1 MALVT
6 LLDVNLSF
14 GGPPLLDRV
23 NLQIDRGERVCLV
36 GRNGAG
42 KSTLMKVI
50 SGEIHPDSGQ
60 VFRQPGAVFAT
71 LRQDVPAG
79 LAGTV
84 RTVVEG
90 EAGSFEQ
97 HNDWERHDRVE
108 RLLEAMHLPVDAE
121 FASLSAGQ
129 KRRVLL
135 ARGLVEE
142 PQLLLLDEP
151 TNHLDLESIEW
162 LEQFLLNWGGAL
174 LFVTHDR
181 AFLKRLATRIIEID
195 RGQLIGWACDYDTFL
210 VRKQAVLE
218 AEEVQRAQFDKKLAQ
233 EEEWIRRGV
242 RAQRSRAQ
250 NRINALKAMR
260 AERAARRERTGTAKI
275 TAQAADRSGF
285 KVITC
290 ENVSFQYGG
299 GGQSALAPRE
309 PSQNSGVGASQPQPN
324 DSTVLPDES
333 TGHDW
338 VIRDF
343 SARIERGD
351 KVGIVG
357 PNGAGKTTLLRLLLG
372 QLPPTQGKVEQG
384 TRLEVVYFDQL
395 RAQLDET
402 KRVQDA
408 VADGNA
414 TVTINGRT
422 RHVISYLQDFLFEP
436 DRARQPI
443 KALSGGERNRLLL
456 ARLFTKPANVLV
468 LDEPTN
474 DLDAETLELLE
485 DLLVEFEGTV
495 LLVSHDRAFLNEV
508 CTSLLVFEGDGV
520 ISEYVGGYD
529 DWQREKARPDVG
541 RGLSWPELV
550 ERRTPPPR
558 VLSAPE
564 VGGVSSRRDADA
576 DRWQREDTPS
586 TKNTGTAGAKKRK
599 LTNKERAELDALP
612 KRIEELEAEQ
622 ARITADLG
630 NPDFVKSAGADL
642 AKVTARLQQIESEV
656 AAAYTR
662 WSDLEN

>member
-1 MALVT
+1 MAVVS
-6 LLDVNLSF
+6 LLDVSLSF
-14 GGPPLLDRV
+14 GGAPLLDRV

-50 SGEIHPDSGQ
+50 AGELKPDDGQ
-60 VFRQPGAVFAT
+60 VFRSPPDATIAT
-71 LRQDVPAG
+71 LAQEVPAG

-84 RTVVEG
+84 QVVVEG
-90 EAGSFEQ
+90 EGGSFEE

-108 RLLEAMHLPVDAE
+108 RLIEKMGLPAAAE

-151 TNHLDLESIEW
+151 TNHLDLESIRW
-162 LEQFLLNWGGAL
+162 LEEFLLGWGGAL
-174 LFVTHDR
+174 VFVTHDR
-181 AFLKRLATRIIEID
+181 AFVRKLATRIVEVD
-195 RGQLIGWACDYDTFL
+195 RGRLVGWACDYDTFL

-260 AERAARRERTGTAKI
+260 AEKAARRERAGAAKLA
-275 TAQAADRSGF
+275 AQEADRSGF
-285 KVITC
+285 KVIAC
-290 ENVSFQYGG
+290 ESVSFRYDERWIVCD
-299 GGQSALAPRE
+299 L
-309 PSQNSGVGASQPQPN
+309 
-324 DSTVLPDES
+324 ST
-333 TGHDW
+333 
-338 VIRDF
+338 
-343 SARIERGD
+343 RIERGD

-372 QLPPTQGKVEQG
+372 EIAPTSGTVEQG

-395 RAQLDET
+395 RAQLDESM
-402 KRVQDA
+402 RVQDA

-422 RHVISYLQDFLFEP
+422 RHVISYLEDFLFAPE
-436 DRARQPI
+436 RARQPI
-443 KALSGGERNRLLL
+443 RSLSGGERNRLLL

-485 DLLVEFEGTV
+485 DLLVEFGGTV

-508 CTSLLVFEGDGV
+508 CTSLLVFEGDGN
-520 ISEYVGGYD
+520 ISEYIGGYD
-529 DWQREKARPDVG
+529 DWQRERAAKA
-541 RGLSWPELV
+541 
-550 ERRTPPPR
+550 
-558 VLSAPE
+558 AAAAM
-564 VGGVSSRRDADA
+564 ADA
-576 DRWQREDTPS
+576 KAKASEKETR
-586 TKNTGTAGAKKRK
+586 AGGPVAAAAKKTRK
-599 LTNKERAELDALP
+599 LTNKERAELEALP
-612 KRIEELEAEQ
+612 AKIEALETEQAALTEKLGDATFFKTAGAEVTRATTRLGEIEKQLAATYARWTELE
-622 ARITADLG
+622 
-630 NPDFVKSAGADL
+630 P
-642 AKVTARLQQIESEV
+642 
-656 AAAYTR
+656 
-662 WSDLEN
+662 